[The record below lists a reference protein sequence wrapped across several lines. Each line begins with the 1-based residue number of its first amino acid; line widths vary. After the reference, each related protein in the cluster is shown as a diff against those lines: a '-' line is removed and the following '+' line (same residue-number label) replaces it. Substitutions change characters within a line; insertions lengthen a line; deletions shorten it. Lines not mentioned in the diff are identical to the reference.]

1 MESLGGSCASS
12 VGKKVD
18 FVVAGEEAGSKY
30 AKAKELG
37 LSIISED
44 EFKSM
49 VGR

>member
-1 MESLGGSCASS
+1 MS
-12 VGKKVD
+12 KKVD

-37 LSIISED
+37 LAIINEED
-44 EFKSM
+44 FRKM